1 MGSDWS
7 VPENAADEDWGE
19 TAQLLV
25 VDYNAVQEQEQARQ
39 RAVAVKARWRRL
51 AGKVFALIRDHNRR
65 VLATELGV
73 LIDFE
78 PSSEEEAVVVD
89 AQQHDS
95 SINVGQAP
103 GCIPGCECKPVVEPM
118 ILTTFR
124 VPVRY
129 LCSASPVMKA
139 MLTGDTEE
147 AASRKIVMMEGANAD
162 DVENFLE
169 WSCRALSFSNL
180 KLSYPGMTDTI
191 LAQILPLAQYY
202 QVDPLI
208 QYLAT
213 WVQKNATI
221 HRVETIEEVY
231 NGTFEVQWSDRAI
244 ERLHDE
250 MITIRPENA
259 LRQVLKAT
267 ALEQLARLRSS
278 TVVGVMTHLA
288 KQSAPV
294 KIGPKLT
301 MTKNSI
307 PYSIQ

>member
-1 MGSDWS
+1 M
-7 VPENAADEDWGE
+7 
-19 TAQLLV
+19 
-25 VDYNAVQEQEQARQ
+25 
-39 RAVAVKARWRRL
+39 
-51 AGKVFALIRDHNRR
+51 
-65 VLATELGV
+65 
-73 LIDFE
+73 
-78 PSSEEEAVVVD
+78 
-89 AQQHDS
+89 
-95 SINVGQAP
+95 
-103 GCIPGCECKPVVEPM
+103 
-118 ILTTFR
+118 
-124 VPVRY
+124 
-129 LCSASPVMKA
+129 
-139 MLTGDTEE
+139 
-147 AASRKIVMMEGANAD
+147 
-162 DVENFLE
+162 
-169 WSCRALSFSNL
+169 
-180 KLSYPGMTDTI
+180 
-191 LAQILPLAQYY
+191 
-202 QVDPLI
+202 
-208 QYLAT
+208 AT